1 VSSQGLYTETV
12 LLAEDDE
19 IVRAVVER
27 ALQREGFLVL
37 PAADAREALAIW
49 QQVTNIA
56 ALVTD
61 VEMGDGPTGIELA
74 EHVLRDKP
82 TLPVLIVSA
91 YLSREPI
98 VAGENVSFLHKPF
111 YAAKLVARLREL
123 LLRPAGENRASAA
136 SASGC

>member
-1 VSSQGLYTETV
+1 MQPV

-19 IVRAVVER
+19 IVRVVVER
-27 ALQREGFLVL
+27 ALQREGFVVL
-37 PAADAREALAIW
+37 PAADAREALAMW
-49 QQVTNIA
+49 RQVTNIA

-74 EHVLRDKP
+74 EHVLRDMP

-91 YLSREPI
+91 YVSREPI

-111 YAAKLVARLREL
+111 SAPKLVARLQEL
-123 LLRPAGENRASAA
+123 LLRAAGENRASAA